1 MINFTL
7 MMADRAVVFTSNPGS
22 RREDH
27 ALLM

>member
-1 MINFTL
+1 MINFTQ
-7 MMADRAVVFTSNPGS
+7 MMADRAVVSTANPGS